1 MSNPFNILGRKS
13 GVLNVVDILKLPQLL
28 KALGYAPEGTV
39 LQTYET
45 EIEAIEAGLG
55 YGAPYIDASGQLQ
68 VVSKVKQ
75 VLNFETGSNNYVN
88 YFCIAVEQDSYDIED
103 IFADPIANIS
113 FTIQGSND
121 SGSLV
126 SFDPSVISFP
136 GLNSLTALE
145 LGRGYKVVTTT
156 PFTLTLYGA
165 PIDRDLRRA
174 LPNANVNYVG
184 YYGGFGENVSV
195 ETVFADLIGAGKV
208 DAITRGTLSY
218 DTDTILLST
227 GDAVN
232 INTNATATQV
242 GTTDPVARNTSI

>member
-13 GVLNVVDILKLPQLL
+13 GVLQVLDILKLPELL
-28 KALGYAPEGTV
+28 KALGYVPEGTV
-39 LQTYET
+39 LQTYES

-75 VLNFETGSNNYVN
+75 VLSFETGGANNYVN
-88 YFCIAVEQDSYDIED
+88 YFCIAVEQDSYAPED
-103 IFADPIANIS
+103 VFASIIASMNIA
-113 FTIQGSND
+113 IQGSND
-121 SGSLV
+121 SGSAV
-126 SFDPSVISFP
+126 SYDSSLPSF
-136 GLNSLTALE
+136 LNTLTELT
-145 LGRGYKVVTTT
+145 LGRGFRLITAT

-218 DTDTILLST
+218 GTDTILLST
-227 GDAVN
+227 GDAVI